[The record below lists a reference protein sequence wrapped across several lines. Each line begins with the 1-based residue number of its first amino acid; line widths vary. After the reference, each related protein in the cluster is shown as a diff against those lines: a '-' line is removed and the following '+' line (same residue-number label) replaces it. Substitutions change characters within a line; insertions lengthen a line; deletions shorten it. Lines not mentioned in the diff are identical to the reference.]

1 MHESEGELDL
11 GDYLDILRRRWRWL
25 AGSVLVVA
33 GLVTFFTLTRDEVYE
48 STAYVQILTENN
60 QAVFNTRDELLFRRA
75 ISELQYMAGD
85 RYQQTINELAG
96 FDVEVTAA
104 VSVVTDAEEIVDAGI
119 IALTVEGPGPLRA
132 SAGAAAA
139 ADAYLA
145 DRLLFFVTS
154 YERTRDNAL
163 EQRAE
168 LTETRAGYIEELE
181 ELNALVAEGEE
192 GSLSRLA
199 LESDLAERTAELSP
213 LIIDLSTA
221 IGALDAQISR
231 ISDLLTV
238 LEIPESTARI
248 SNPASIPG
256 DPISPDVPRNLMIGL
271 VLGIVVGLILAVLRD
286 LLDPRA
292 RDGAELAHLVDIP
305 VMATIGEIRS
315 EQSAPGRVRRYRD
328 LSAEE
333 SSGYQVLLN
342 SLWLTNVD
350 HPFQSI
356 VLTSDRP
363 GVGKT
368 QTIVNLAQAEAARGT
383 RVLIVDMDFANPSV
397 AGRLEVP
404 VGELGIAD
412 LLEGTASVESVVKA
426 TEVEN
431 LHIIDSHN
439 ASGAGELLRSD
450 RLGDVL
456 SDLYASY
463 DLILIDSPPTLS
475 TSDSRLV
482 ASQADAVIVV
492 YDPSQSRREE
502 LQRTIEMLR
511 GARANLV
518 GLVANRSRVSHP
530 VYVTQ
535 RYP

>member
-1 MHESEGELDL
+1 
-11 GDYLDILRRRWRWL
+11 
-25 AGSVLVVA
+25 
-33 GLVTFFTLTRDEVYE
+33 
-48 STAYVQILTENN
+48 
-60 QAVFNTRDELLFRRA
+60 
-75 ISELQYMAGD
+75 
-85 RYQQTINELAG
+85 
-96 FDVEVTAA
+96 
-104 VSVVTDAEEIVDAGI
+104 
-119 IALTVEGPGPLRA
+119 
-132 SAGAAAA
+132 
-139 ADAYLA
+139 
-145 DRLLFFVTS
+145 
-154 YERTRDNAL
+154 
-163 EQRAE
+163 
-168 LTETRAGYIEELE
+168 
-181 ELNALVAEGEE
+181 
-192 GSLSRLA
+192 
-199 LESDLAERTAELSP
+199 
-213 LIIDLSTA
+213 
-221 IGALDAQISR
+221 
-231 ISDLLTV
+231 
-238 LEIPESTARI
+238 
-248 SNPASIPG
+248 
-256 DPISPDVPRNLMIGL
+256 
-271 VLGIVVGLILAVLRD
+271 
-286 LLDPRA
+286 
-292 RDGAELAHLVDIP
+292 
-305 VMATIGEIRS
+305 
-315 EQSAPGRVRRYRD
+315 
-328 LSAEE
+328 
-333 SSGYQVLLN
+333 
-342 SLWLTNVD
+342 
-350 HPFQSI
+350 
-356 VLTSDRP
+356 
-363 GVGKT
+363 
-368 QTIVNLAQAEAARGT
+368 
-383 RVLIVDMDFANPSV
+383 MDFANPSV